1 MGSFFVLQ
9 VHTGFEIEAK
19 EMLQSVLARTNNKT
33 VKCIYAM
40 EKVESV
46 YPTNEGLGELCEL
59 DRDEISEHLHA
70 KRLQAGLSNLRHA
83 CDAMKRYEDADTL
96 ALLDSYRENI
106 RALTKQLKELRKGSK
121 RIGSVLN
128 GYILIETHEYIS
140 RFPSD
145 LLHIV
150 YSVPK
155 IIGLPSKSNVPQ
167 EEVESFFTQIDIT
180 SEIELELDE
189 FSDNEEVEQ
198 VKQELI
204 EQANEVIGT
213 PKEKW
218 LLNRLDDYRKPIE
231 REIDEILSEYD
242 QRQKKKQ
249 TSNPIHLK
257 IQSIIVN
264 DRQRKKRIR
273 MPLSLFEIVYPDT
286 PIPLKQDVQDAFV
299 MEDRHLFLQRL
310 KDLLYEESTEKGCV
324 YHE

>member
-19 EMLQSVLARTNNKT
+19 EMLQSVLARTNNRT
-33 VKCIYAM
+33 VKSIYAM

-46 YPTNEGLGELCEL
+46 YQTSEDLKELTEL

-83 CDAMKRYEDADTL
+83 CEAMKRYEDADTL

-128 GYILIETHEYIS
+128 GYILIETHENIS

-150 YSVPK
+150 YSIPK
-155 IIGLPSKSNVPQ
+155 IIGLPSKNNVPQ
-167 EEVESFFTQIDIT
+167 EEVDSFFTQIDI
-180 SEIELELDE
+180 SPEIEIELDE
-189 FSDNEEVEQ
+189 FSDVEEDEQ
-198 VKQELI
+198 VKHELI
-204 EQANEVIGT
+204 EQANEVIGS

-218 LLNRLDDYRKPIE
+218 LLNRLDNYRKPIE
-231 REIDEILSEYD
+231 KEIEDILSEYS
-242 QRQKKKQ
+242 QRQKEKW
-249 TSNPIHLK
+249 TGNPIHSK
-257 IQSIIVN
+257 IQSINVSV
-264 DRQRKKRIR
+264 RQRKKRIR
-273 MPLSLFEIVYPDT
+273 MPLSLFETVYPNT
-286 PIPLKQDVQDAFV
+286 SIPSKQNVFV
-299 MEDRHLFLQRL
+299 MEDRHLFLERL
-310 KDLLYEESTEKGCV
+310 KDLLCESTEKGCV